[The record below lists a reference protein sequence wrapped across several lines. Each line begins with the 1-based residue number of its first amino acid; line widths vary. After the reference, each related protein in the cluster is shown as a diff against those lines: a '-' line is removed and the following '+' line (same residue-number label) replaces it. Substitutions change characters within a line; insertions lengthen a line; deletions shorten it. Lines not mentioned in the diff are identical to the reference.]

1 MLSVGFIREKVPRV
15 VLSNLSKI
23 FYLGVQIDKFITKP
37 KKINHVNKTIS
48 VGNVLTGGNG
58 KTPLVEYIA
67 AECLRKKKL
76 PLILSRGYGQDERYQ
91 YQWNVPRA
99 LVGIGTNRVEVANK
113 IVHDNNN
120 NLLNNSGGGKGN
132 LEDIDTRNNII
143 AILDDGFQTWHVERD
158 VDIVCINCL
167 NPFSNE
173 EILPLG
179 LLREPLTTSLQ
190 RATHIILYNSQF
202 VGSHGLNAI
211 INKIKSCIKPDIPM
225 LYANMKPLHLLKLK
239 DECKANNYEKLQL
252 IACNNNNR
260 KKKNGEDVCN
270 VNNDLSMLFD
280 KIDLNVLVNGMP
292 SIYSFSGIANS
303 DGLHKTIETIVGN
316 KNNFEISNNA
326 FIFPDHYNYDT
337 HDVKMMKKQMLN
349 NNNEAIVITTQK
361 DICRVLYSND
371 HECCKSVFEIM
382 DPYILVSK
390 LEVTTTANVICR
402 NWLDDIILG

>member
-1 MLSVGFIREKVPRV
+1 MLSIGLIREKVPRV
-15 VLSNLSKI
+15 ILSNLSKL
-23 FYLGVQIDKFITKP
+23 FYLGVQIDKCITKP

-67 AECLRKKKL
+67 AECLRKNTL
-76 PLILSRGYGQDERYQ
+76 PLILSRGYGKDEMYQ

-113 IVHDNNN
+113 IVHDNNK
-120 NLLNNSGGGKGN
+120 NLLNNNGGGTDD
-132 LEDIDTRNNII
+132 LEDIDATNSII

-158 VDIVCINCL
+158 VDIVCVNCL

-202 VGSHGLNAI
+202 VDSHGLTTI
-211 INKIKSCIKPDIPM
+211 VSRLKSCIKSDIPM

-239 DECKANNYEKLQL
+239 HECKANNYEKLKS
-252 IACNNNNR
+252 ISCGNNNR
-260 KKKNGEDVCN
+260 KKKNEEDVCN

-280 KIDLNVLVNGMP
+280 KIDLNVLVNRMP

-303 DGLHKTIETIVGN
+303 DGLHKTIETIIGD
-316 KNNFEISNNA
+316 KNIFEISKNA
-326 FIFPDHYNYDT
+326 FIFPDHYNYNI
-337 HDVKMMKKQMLN
+337 HDMKMMKKQMLN
-349 NNNEAIVITTQK
+349 NNDESMVITTQK

-390 LEVTTTANVICR
+390 LEVTTTDNVICR